1 MYIRKAQQQR
11 HRPFSI
17 CDGRSR
23 GDREWGCWWGDV
35 IQLGLIPGQPGVQ
48 RLPRHPYFR
57 GGLRDR
63 QAIADHRQYSLIPLL
78 SHAQLPHSGSVKD
91 QPKQLSRISR
101 NTVIHQPKAKSH
113 TSPDVIQPVSGAGGA
128 RTRDQWIM
136 SPKVNLHSKPWN
148 ARCELL
154 TGPRSISEQRIF
166 RRSGVYRAAEANGP
180 GRHVDEGLLTR
191 C

>member
-1 MYIRKAQQQR
+1 M
-11 HRPFSI
+11 
-17 CDGRSR
+17 G
-23 GDREWGCWWGDV
+23 GCWWGDV

-48 RLPRHPYFR
+48 RLPQHPYFR

-113 TSPDVIQPVSGAGGA
+113 TSPDAIQ
-128 RTRDQWIM
+128 D
-136 SPKVNLHSKPWN
+136 
-148 ARCELL
+148 C
-154 TGPRSISEQRIF
+154 
-166 RRSGVYRAAEANGP
+166 
-180 GRHVDEGLLTR
+180 
-191 C
+191 